1 MKQQNRF
8 QLDGLVDGFVQVT
21 VVDEGVKLL
30 VRAAPRK
37 MLGIVSQLKKI
48 DDKTVRTVTMPVN
61 ETMTSFT
68 ISHAEA
74 RQLASEIEVLMKWN
88 R

>member
-1 MKQQNRF
+1 MKSNARF
-8 QLDGLVDGFVQVT
+8 QLDGLIDGFVQVT
-21 VVDEGVKLL
+21 VISDGVKRQ
-30 VRAAPRK
+30 VRVTPRK
-37 MLGIVSQLKKI
+37 MLGIVPELKKI

-61 ETMTSFT
+61 ETMPSFT

-74 RQLASEIEVLMKWN
+74 RQLVSEIEALMKWN